1 MRDPKRLL
9 RGGGTGLERQ
19 LLQAVARERPSPALT
34 RRMQGAIGV
43 GASLI
48 GFKAAASLLAQL
60 AVVTLIA
67 TGMGDSSHEPRPAVP
82 LQTLPGTPLGVAPPA
97 PPVEGGL
104 AGSAQ
109 PSSAQ
114 PSSPESPA
122 SEGEAARS
130 PAPSPTSARAP
141 RVPSRPGAGAAS
153 REDLRDE
160 IRLLDRARAALESN
174 EPRRALA
181 ELTRYRERF
190 PGGAF
195 QQEASVLR
203 VEALSRSGQQAR
215 AASLAREFVS
225 RHPDSPHVDR
235 VRGVSSATSK
245 PPR

>member
-9 RGGGTGLERQ
+9 KGGGTGLERH

-67 TGMGDSSHEPRPAVP
+67 TGIGDSSHQRRAAPLPTPATSAVSFAAPARPP
-82 LQTLPGTPLGVAPPA
+82 EGSLPGLAPDSARQSA
-97 PPVEGGL
+97 PSQT
-104 AGSAQ
+104 AD
-109 PSSAQ
+109 
-114 PSSPESPA
+114 
-122 SEGEAARS
+122 AARG
-130 PAPSPTSARAP
+130 PAPSPASARAARAQP
-141 RVPSRPGAGAAS
+141 RSGAGATS

-181 ELTRYRERF
+181 ELSRYRQRF
-190 PGGAF
+190 PRGAF

-203 VEALSRSGQQAR
+203 VEALSRSGEQAR

-235 VRGVSSATSK
+235 VRGVTSATSK
-245 PPR
+245 TPR